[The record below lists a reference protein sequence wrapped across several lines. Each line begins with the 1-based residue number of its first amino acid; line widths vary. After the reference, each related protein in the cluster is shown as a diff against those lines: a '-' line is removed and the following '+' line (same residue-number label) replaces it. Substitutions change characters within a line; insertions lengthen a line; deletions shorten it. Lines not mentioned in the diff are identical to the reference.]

1 MGDPYLSK
9 DESLILSTQNI
20 RIDGKS
26 LDLMLTSRR
35 LILID
40 NSVNPFHLRT
50 IPLDSIITVV
60 AGMDVK
66 GEPVFTLSH
75 MDPSG
80 SGAPQPMDFIFVRQ
94 KGKSRSKECNEW
106 AETLNIH
113 AAGARNGAL
122 SSGTLPYD
130 PVKTIQPRMSATYMI
145 ETFSPRKPVIEA
157 YTEKAG
163 PVTTPVPVKV
173 PVVGGILSGIDESAP
188 LRNVDMVEPF
198 DSPYLLSPEPEKM
211 EIPDKEEPIS
221 QPDLI
226 VIGADEKPA
235 ITDKEEPASTSQEI
249 ATGPNESSEITNS
262 EEPVSSSQ
270 EITTGPTET
279 PEITNSKE
287 PVSPPQEIATGT
299 NNTPATTDAA
309 QAWADAVRTA
319 TTPSPVIP
327 VIITTTTLSD
337 GENIE
342 KKSIAEPNNKTVK
355 EQLSEINKD
364 VRSAD
369 HGLVGSPA
377 PSADS
382 VPVAISPPD
391 PIIPKSTNSTIL
403 NAAIVIVILVVIG
416 IAAIGSFNLLNSGQT
431 PPPVV
436 VPIVTVQPTPTP
448 VPTLVPAD
456 GVWVRIEY
464 PGTFI
469 GEVGNPEIMH
479 PAYGSG
485 VRIYKILWSDRLV
498 HAFAQKQ
505 ENTGDTLTIEIYNNG
520 NLIKNSSTRA
530 PKGSVDILID
540 PTTGQPPGVK
550 PRSSS

>member
-1 MGDPYLSK
+1 
-9 DESLILSTQNI
+9 
-20 RIDGKS
+20 
-26 LDLMLTSRR
+26 
-35 LILID
+35 
-40 NSVNPFHLRT
+40 
-50 IPLDSIITVV
+50 
-60 AGMDVK
+60 
-66 GEPVFTLSH
+66 
-75 MDPSG
+75 
-80 SGAPQPMDFIFVRQ
+80 
-94 KGKSRSKECNEW
+94 
-106 AETLNIH
+106 
-113 AAGARNGAL
+113 
-122 SSGTLPYD
+122 
-130 PVKTIQPRMSATYMI
+130 MI

-198 DSPYLLSPEPEKM
+198 DSPWLLSPEPEKM
-211 EIPDKEEPIS
+211 EIPDKEDPIFK
-221 QPDLI
+221 PD
-226 VIGADEKPA
+226 VIAIAADEKLA

-309 QAWADAVRTA
+309 QSWADAVRTA

>member
-1 MGDPYLSK
+1 M
-9 DESLILSTQNI
+9 
-20 RIDGKS
+20 
-26 LDLMLTSRR
+26 
-35 LILID
+35 
-40 NSVNPFHLRT
+40 
-50 IPLDSIITVV
+50 
-60 AGMDVK
+60 
-66 GEPVFTLSH
+66 
-75 MDPSG
+75 
-80 SGAPQPMDFIFVRQ
+80 
-94 KGKSRSKECNEW
+94 
-106 AETLNIH
+106 
-113 AAGARNGAL
+113 
-122 SSGTLPYD
+122 
-130 PVKTIQPRMSATYMI
+130 
-145 ETFSPRKPVIEA
+145 
-157 YTEKAG
+157 
-163 PVTTPVPVKV
+163 
-173 PVVGGILSGIDESAP
+173 
-188 LRNVDMVEPF
+188 
-198 DSPYLLSPEPEKM
+198 
-211 EIPDKEEPIS
+211 
-221 QPDLI
+221 
-226 VIGADEKPA
+226 
-235 ITDKEEPASTSQEI
+235 
-249 ATGPNESSEITNS
+249 
-262 EEPVSSSQ
+262 
-270 EITTGPTET
+270 
-279 PEITNSKE
+279 
-287 PVSPPQEIATGT
+287 
-299 NNTPATTDAA
+299 
-309 QAWADAVRTA
+309 
-319 TTPSPVIP
+319 
-327 VIITTTTLSD
+327 
-337 GENIE
+337 
-342 KKSIAEPNNKTVK
+342 
-355 EQLSEINKD
+355 SEINKD

>member
-20 RIDGKS
+20 RIDGVS

-106 AETLNIH
+106 AATLNIH

-145 ETFSPRKPVIEA
+145 ETFSPRKPVMEA
-157 YTEKAG
+157 HPERAG
-163 PVTTPVPVKV
+163 PVTTPVSKFPVG
-173 PVVGGILSGIDESAP
+173 GGILAGIDESAP
-188 LRNVDMVEPF
+188 LKNVEMVEPF
-198 DSPYLLSPEPEKM
+198 DSPWLLPPEPEKM
-211 EIPDKEEPIS
+211 VIPDKDEHASPPPVIAIEADENPATTDKEEPVIPS
-221 QPDLI
+221 QEI
-226 VIGADEKPA
+226 AIEADEKPA
-235 ITDKEEPASTSQEI
+235 TTNKEEPVIPSQEN
-249 ATGPNESSEITNS
+249 ATWTNEK
-262 EEPVSSSQ
+262 
-270 EITTGPTET
+270 
-279 PEITNSKE
+279 PEITD
-287 PVSPPQEIATGT
+287 V
-299 NNTPATTDAA
+299 A

-327 VIITTTTLSD
+327 LMMTSATTPVMK
-337 GENIE
+337 NIDD
-342 KKSIAEPNNKTVK
+342 KPKAEPINKTLEEPVAESNK
-355 EQLSEINKD
+355 DVINKD
-364 VRSAD
+364 YEPV
-369 HGLVGSPA
+369 VSP
-377 PSADS
+377 PPNADS
-382 VPVAISPPD
+382 VPAAISPAVPK
-391 PIIPKSTNSTIL
+391 IPKSTYPTVQI
-403 NAAIVIVILVVIG
+403 AAIVIVILVVLGVAVIS
-416 IAAIGSFNLLNSGQT
+416 SFNLLNTGET
-431 PPPVV
+431 PPTVV

-448 VPTLVPAD
+448 VPTMVPAD

-485 VRIYKILWSDRLV
+485 VRIYKILWSDRTV

-520 NLIKNSSTRA
+520 TLIKRSSTRA
-530 PKGSVDILID
+530 PMGSVDILID
-540 PTTGQPPGVK
+540 PTTGQPPGFK
-550 PRSSS
+550 PGSTP